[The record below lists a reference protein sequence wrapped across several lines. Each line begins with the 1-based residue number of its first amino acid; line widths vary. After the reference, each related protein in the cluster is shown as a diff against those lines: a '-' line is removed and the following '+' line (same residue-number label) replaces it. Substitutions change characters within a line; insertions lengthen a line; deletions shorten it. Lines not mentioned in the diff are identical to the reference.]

1 MVALMNSTESGQP
14 KHMPSQ
20 TKPFG
25 EKGRRTARRLCR
37 IAGDLKGKNRIL
49 PFSHLV
55 VPMIVLQ
62 ETPLEKGKI
71 KGN

>member
-1 MVALMNSTESGQP
+1 MNSTESGQP

-25 EKGRRTARRLCR
+25 DKGRRRAKRLCR

-49 PFSHLV
+49 LFSHLV
-55 VPMIVLQ
+55 VSMIVLWRNTSR
-62 ETPLEKGKI
+62 EREDEG
-71 KGN
+71 